1 MKKIYDIKSFNFITW
16 NWTEDVVMEAV
27 KKEIDYQVDELGVNT
42 IWKIVTKSNIQQN
55 ID

>member
-16 NWTEDVVMEAV
+16 NWTEEVVVEDV

-42 IWKIVTKSNIQQN
+42 IRKIVTNSNIQQN